1 MTMGKPQVDTTIE
14 DSVIDETFKN
24 LVSPTEIHRLGREDI
39 TENRPGDVLVD
50 NVTKFAARGGFS
62 KAEGVVVED
71 GVKVSQDA
79 AGRLD
84 LEAAK
89 ELATGVEVDGT
100 TVEIKD

>member
-1 MTMGKPQVDTTIE
+1 MGKPQVETTIE

-24 LVSPTEIHRLGREDI
+24 VVSPTEIHRLGREDI
-39 TENRPGDVLVD
+39 VENRPGDVLVD
-50 NVTKFAARGGFS
+50 AVTRFAAKGGFA
-62 KAEGVVVED
+62 KTEGVVVED
-71 GVKVSQDA
+71 GVKVSQGA

-89 ELATGVEVDGT
+89 DLAAGIEVDGT